1 MRFFLLQAK
10 AGELKEYLKARAH
23 KITQAGEKEDVG

>member
-10 AGELKEYLKARAH
+10 ARELKEYLKAH
-23 KITQAGEKEDVG
+23 KITQAGEKEDLG